1 MDCKLSIAF
10 LLSLLTVLVQAI
22 DLKPIRVPS
31 IVTEGSSIYLECKFD
46 LEGFNLH
53 AVKWRKNRGL
63 FYKYQPDDPHGVK
76 RSYPI
81 HGVNVNLRYSNETH
95 VFLEDVDFNTQG
107 TYSCDVISKDPF
119 QKEVSSEDQITV
131 VHSDFL
137 FTPLGATGPRS
148 QQIKHVHVADK
159 AGVHTDVHIAGQ
171 GSAIVAPE
179 TQKERTVTTTLK
191 KSSTLLSHNPHGT
204 PLTHG
209 ELENVRSRL
218 SNTVDLTKLK
228 NRHYDQHHD
237 YLNHNG
243 RLHFDEHGSRNVKTV
258 ETDYFPVE
266 LGPSRIVQHSDG
278 PHGEHKVT
286 TIKKTILSPKAT
298 SDEINLSQRIK
309 LVDPHH
315 PIVDPHHPVVDAHH
329 PIIKHDPHHKSAR
342 YEVEEDG
349 VAFNNE
355 HHHHHPAAG
364 GVFSLSPDQYNDFNK
379 FKFVAREPS
388 DVVLFKPVANQSHSS
403 TAFDRQPSWL
413 LLHSVLFIILIVNNL
428 AKKY

>member
-1 MDCKLSIAF
+1 MDYKLTIAF
-10 LLSLLTVLVQAI
+10 LFSCLTVFVQAI

-31 IVTEGSSIYLECKFD
+31 IVTEGSSVYLECKFD

-81 HGVNVNLRYSNETH
+81 QGVNVNLRYSNETH
-95 VFLEDVDFNTQG
+95 VFLENVDFNTQG

-119 QKEVSSEDQITV
+119 AKEVSSEDQITV

-137 FTPLGATGPRS
+137 FTPLGSTGPRL
-148 QQIKHVHVADK
+148 QNIKHVHVGDN
-159 AGVHTDVHIAGQ
+159 AGVHTDLHLAGQ

-191 KSSTLLSHNPHGT
+191 KSSTLLSHNPHGEA
-204 PLTHG
+204 LSHD
-209 ELENVRSRL
+209 ELERTRLRL

-228 NRHYDQHHD
+228 NLNYNQHAD
-237 YLNHNG
+237 YLNRNG

-266 LGPSRIVQHSDG
+266 LGPKVVHHSDG
-278 PHGEHKVT
+278 PHQVT
-286 TIKKTILSPKAT
+286 TIKKTILSPKQ
-298 SDEINLSQRIK
+298 SGDVISQKIK
-309 LVDPHH
+309 LVDHPVDGHH
-315 PIVDPHHPVVDAHH
+315 PAVHHPVVDAHH
-329 PIIKHDPHHKSAR
+329 PILKHDPHHKSAR

-349 VAFNNE
+349 VVFNNE
-355 HHHHHPAAG
+355 HHHHHPGPG
-364 GVFSLSPDQYNDFNK
+364 GVFSLSPEQYNDFNK

-388 DVVLFKPVANQSHSS
+388 DVVLFKPVANHSISS
-403 TAFDRQPSWL
+403 TAFDSQPSWL
-413 LLHSVLFIILIVNNL
+413 MLNVGLLIILIVNNL